1 LAHRKAFAN
10 RAKINSLLNR
20 PRQWGSSAGTML
32 LPGSPEV
39 CSLSMGDTLEQWFIR
54 EVLAHEGALMRHLS
68 RVWPNR
74 SEIRDIRQE
83 AYVRVYEAARRARP
97 MAPKSF
103 LFATARN
110 LMTDRMRRERVV
122 CIEARGELDALNV
135 LVDEI
140 SPERRT
146 SAHEELARL
155 ARAFERLPLRCREVM
170 WLTKVE
176 NLSQQE
182 VASRLGVQEKAVEK
196 QVSRGIR
203 LLAAALFGERA
214 ELETRN
220 SNRSFA
226 RATARGQRR
235 GD

>member
-1 LAHRKAFAN
+1 MQ
-10 RAKINSLLNR
+10 R
-20 PRQWGSSAGTML
+20 PSS
-32 LPGSPEV
+32 PGV
-39 CSLSMGDTLEQWFIR
+39 CSPPMGDTLEQWFIR

-68 RVWPNR
+68 RVWPNH

-83 AYVRVYEAARRARP
+83 AYIRVYEAARRARP
-97 MAPKSF
+97 LAPKSF

-110 LMTDRMRRERVV
+110 LMADRIRRERVV
-122 CIEARGELDALNV
+122 CIEARGELDTLNV

-146 SAHEELARL
+146 SARQELARL
-155 ARAFERLPLRCREVM
+155 AWAFERLPLRCREVM
-170 WLTKVE
+170 WLTRVE

-182 VASRLGVQEKAVEK
+182 VAGRLGVREKAVEK

-203 LLAAALFGERA
+203 LLAEALSREGADVEIH
-214 ELETRN
+214 N
-220 SNRSFA
+220 SDRSFE

>member
-1 LAHRKAFAN
+1 MLERD
-10 RAKINSLLNR
+10 
-20 PRQWGSSAGTML
+20 GTD
-32 LPGSPEV
+32 V
-39 CSLSMGDTLEQWFIR
+39 CSLFMGDTLEQWFIR
-54 EVLAHEGALMRHLS
+54 EVIAHEGALMRHLS

-74 SEIRDIRQE
+74 SEIRDILQE
-83 AYVRVYEAARRARP
+83 AYVRVYEAAGRARP

-110 LMTDRMRRERVV
+110 LMADRLRRERVV

-182 VASRLGVQEKAVEK
+182 VAQRLGVREKAVEK
-196 QVSRGIR
+196 QVARGIR
-203 LLAAALFGERA
+203 LLAEALFGAGSDVGFRNADRSIERA
-214 ELETRN
+214 ATR
-220 SNRSFA
+220 RQRRA
-226 RATARGQRR
+226 DRATGRGLAR
-235 GD
+235 

>member
-1 LAHRKAFAN
+1 
-10 RAKINSLLNR
+10 
-20 PRQWGSSAGTML
+20 ML
-32 LPGSPEV
+32 LPGNPEV

-97 MAPKSF
+97 LAPKSF

-122 CIEARGELDALNV
+122 CIEARGELDTLNV

-146 SAHEELARL
+146 SAREELTRL

-170 WLTKVE
+170 WLRKVE
-176 NLSQQE
+176 SLSQQE

-214 ELETRN
+214 EVETRN
-220 SNRSFA
+220 SNRSFE

>member
-1 LAHRKAFAN
+1 MSPISRNDAVVEQ
-10 RAKINSLLNR
+10 
-20 PRQWGSSAGTML
+20 PGGML
-32 LPGSPEV
+32 GQ
-39 CSLSMGDTLEQWFIR
+39 MGDTLEQWFIR

-68 RVWPNR
+68 RVWPDR

-83 AYVRVYEAARRARP
+83 AYVRVYEAARKARP
-97 MAPKSF
+97 LAPKSF

-110 LMTDRMRRERVV
+110 LMADRIRRERVV

-135 LVDEI
+135 LIDEI

-146 SAHEELARL
+146 QAHQELARL
-155 ARAFERLPLRCREVM
+155 GRAFERLPLRCREVM

-182 VASRLGVQEKAVEK
+182 VAHRLGVQEKAVEK

-203 LLAAALFGERA
+203 LLATALAREGTDIGISTTDRSFERA
-214 ELETRN
+214 
-220 SNRSFA
+220 
-226 RATARGQRR
+226 ATRGQRR
-235 GD
+235 TD

>member
-1 LAHRKAFAN
+1 MSPISRNDAVVEQ
-10 RAKINSLLNR
+10 
-20 PRQWGSSAGTML
+20 PGGML
-32 LPGSPEV
+32 GQ
-39 CSLSMGDTLEQWFIR
+39 MGDTLEQWFIR

-68 RVWPNR
+68 RVWPDR

-83 AYVRVYEAARRARP
+83 AYVRVYEAARKARP
-97 MAPKSF
+97 LAPKSF

-110 LMTDRMRRERVV
+110 LMADRIRRERVV

-135 LVDEI
+135 LIDEI

-146 SAHEELARL
+146 QAHQELARL
-155 ARAFERLPLRCREVM
+155 GRAFERLPLRCREVM

-182 VASRLGVQEKAVEK
+182 VAHRLGVQEKAVEK

-203 LLAAALFGERA
+203 LLAEALAREGTDIGISTTDRSFERA
-214 ELETRN
+214 
-220 SNRSFA
+220 
-226 RATARGQRR
+226 ATRGQRR
-235 GD
+235 TD

>member
-1 LAHRKAFAN
+1 
-10 RAKINSLLNR
+10 
-20 PRQWGSSAGTML
+20 ML
-32 LPGSPEV
+32 ERDSTDV
-39 CSLSMGDTLEQWFIR
+39 CSLFMGDTLEQWFIR
-54 EVLAHEGALMRHLS
+54 EVIAHEGALMRHLS

-74 SEIRDIRQE
+74 SELRDILQE
-83 AYVRVYEAARRARP
+83 AYVRVYEAAGRARP
-97 MAPKSF
+97 LAPKSF

-110 LMTDRMRRERVV
+110 LMADRIRRERVV

-146 SAHEELARL
+146 SAREELARL

-176 NLSQQE
+176 SLSQQE
-182 VASRLGVQEKAVEK
+182 VAQRLGVREKAVEK

-203 LLAAALFGERA
+203 LLAAALFAEGSDVGFRNADRSFERA
-214 ELETRN
+214 A
-220 SNRSFA
+220 A
-226 RATARGQRR
+226 RRQRR
-235 GD
+235 AD

>member
-1 LAHRKAFAN
+1 
-10 RAKINSLLNR
+10 
-20 PRQWGSSAGTML
+20 ML

-97 MAPKSF
+97 LAPKSF

-146 SAHEELARL
+146 SAHEELAHL
-155 ARAFERLPLRCREVM
+155 ARAFERLQLRCREVM

-214 ELETRN
+214 EVETRN
-220 SNRSFA
+220 SNRSFE
-226 RATARGQRR
+226 RAIARGQRR

>member
-1 LAHRKAFAN
+1 
-10 RAKINSLLNR
+10 
-20 PRQWGSSAGTML
+20 ML
-32 LPGSPEV
+32 ERDSTDV
-39 CSLSMGDTLEQWFIR
+39 CSLFMGDTLEQWFIR
-54 EVLAHEGALMRHLS
+54 EVIAHEGALMRHLS

-74 SEIRDIRQE
+74 SEIRDILQE
-83 AYVRVYEAARRARP
+83 AYVRVYAAAGRARP
-97 MAPKSF
+97 LAPKSF

-110 LMTDRMRRERVV
+110 LMADRLRRERVV

-182 VASRLGVQEKAVEK
+182 VARRLGVREKAVEK

-203 LLAAALFGERA
+203 LLAEALFGAGSDVGFRNADRSLERA
-214 ELETRN
+214 ATR
-220 SNRSFA
+220 RQRRA
-226 RATARGQRR
+226 DRATGRGLAR
-235 GD
+235 

>member
-1 LAHRKAFAN
+1 
-10 RAKINSLLNR
+10 
-20 PRQWGSSAGTML
+20 ML

-68 RVWPNR
+68 RVWPNH

-97 MAPKSF
+97 LAPKSF

-110 LMTDRMRRERVV
+110 LMADRIRRERVV

-146 SAHEELARL
+146 SARQELARL
-155 ARAFERLPLRCREVM
+155 AWAFERLPLRCREVM

-182 VASRLGVQEKAVEK
+182 VARRLGVQEKAVEK

-203 LLAAALFGERA
+203 LLATALAREGTDIGISTTDRSFERA
-214 ELETRN
+214 
-220 SNRSFA
+220 
-226 RATARGQRR
+226 ATRGQRR
-235 GD
+235 TD

>member
-1 LAHRKAFAN
+1 
-10 RAKINSLLNR
+10 
-20 PRQWGSSAGTML
+20 ML
-32 LPGSPEV
+32 LPGSPGV
-39 CSLSMGDTLEQWFIR
+39 SSLSMGDTLEQWFIR

-83 AYVRVYEAARRARP
+83 AYVRVYEAAGKARP
-97 MAPKSF
+97 LAPKSF

-110 LMTDRMRRERVV
+110 LMADRIRRERVV

-135 LVDEI
+135 LIDEI

-146 SAHEELARL
+146 SAGEELARL

-170 WLTKVE
+170 WLTRVE

-182 VASRLGVQEKAVEK
+182 VAGRLGVREKAVEK

-203 LLAAALFGERA
+203 LLAEALSREGADVEIH
-214 ELETRN
+214 N
-220 SNRSFA
+220 SDRSFE
-226 RATARGQRR
+226 RATARRQRR
-235 GD
+235 AD

>member
-1 LAHRKAFAN
+1 
-10 RAKINSLLNR
+10 
-20 PRQWGSSAGTML
+20 ML
-32 LPGSPEV
+32 LPSSPGV
-39 CSLSMGDTLEQWFIR
+39 CSPSMGDTLEQWFIR

-83 AYVRVYEAARRARP
+83 AYVRVYEAARKARP
-97 MAPKSF
+97 LAPKSF

-110 LMTDRMRRERVV
+110 LMADRIRRERVV

-146 SAHEELARL
+146 SARQELAHL

-176 NLSQQE
+176 SLSQQE
-182 VASRLGVQEKAVEK
+182 VASRLGVREKAVEK

-203 LLAAALFGERA
+203 LLAEALFHEG
-214 ELETRN
+214 TDVGIRN
-220 SNRSFA
+220 ADRSFE
-226 RATARGQRR
+226 RVTIRGQRR
-235 GD
+235 AD

>member
-1 LAHRKAFAN
+1 MQ
-10 RAKINSLLNR
+10 R
-20 PRQWGSSAGTML
+20 PSS
-32 LPGSPEV
+32 PGV
-39 CSLSMGDTLEQWFIR
+39 CSPPMGDTLEQWFIR

-68 RVWPNR
+68 RVWPNH

-83 AYVRVYEAARRARP
+83 AYIRVYEAARRARP
-97 MAPKSF
+97 LAPKSF

-110 LMTDRMRRERVV
+110 LMADRIRRERVV

-146 SAHEELARL
+146 SARQELARL
-155 ARAFERLPLRCREVM
+155 AWAFERLPLRCREVM

-182 VASRLGVQEKAVEK
+182 VARRLGVQEKAIEK

-203 LLAAALFGERA
+203 LLAEALFREDGEVGIRNADRSLERA
-214 ELETRN
+214 
-220 SNRSFA
+220 
-226 RATARGQRR
+226 ATRGQRR
-235 GD
+235 AD

>member
-1 LAHRKAFAN
+1 
-10 RAKINSLLNR
+10 
-20 PRQWGSSAGTML
+20 
-32 LPGSPEV
+32 
-39 CSLSMGDTLEQWFIR
+39 MGDTLEQWFIR
-54 EVLAHEGALMRHLS
+54 EVLPHEGALMRHLS

-83 AYVRVYEAARRARP
+83 AYVRVYEAARKARP
-97 MAPKSF
+97 LAPKSF

-110 LMTDRMRRERVV
+110 LMADRIRRERVV

-146 SAHEELARL
+146 SAREELARL

-170 WLTKVE
+170 WLTRVE

-182 VASRLGVQEKAVEK
+182 VAARLGVQEKAVEK

-203 LLAAALFGERA
+203 LLAAALFREGA
-214 ELETRN
+214 DVGIRN
-220 SNRSFA
+220 ADRSLQ

-235 GD
+235 AD